1 MTPNMI
7 DKLEMPATVE
17 DVLKE
22 VSRIRETVTEA
33 VDDGVKSAVR
43 ALKQGRHAAE
53 DAIDDARHT
62 VKQNPLQSVGLV
74 FVVGVLAGWLIGA
87 LGSRR

>member
-1 MTPNMI
+1 MANMI
-7 DKLEMPATVE
+7 DKLDMPATVE

-74 FVVGVLAGWLIGA
+74 FVVGVLAGWLISA
-87 LGSRR
+87 LARRD

>member
-1 MTPNMI
+1 MI
-7 DKLEMPATVE
+7 DKLDMPATVE

-22 VSRIRETVTEA
+22 VSRIRTTVTEA

-43 ALKQGRHAAE
+43 TLKQGRHAAE

-62 VKQNPLQSVGLV
+62 VKQKPLQSVGLV
-74 FVVGVLAGWLIGA
+74 FVIGVLAGWVISA
-87 LGSRR
+87 LSRRD

>member
-1 MTPNMI
+1 MI
-7 DKLEMPATVE
+7 DKLDMPATVE

-74 FVVGVLAGWLIGA
+74 FVVGVLAGWLISA
-87 LGSRR
+87 LGRRD

>member
-53 DAIDDARHT
+53 DAIDDARHK

-74 FVVGVLAGWLIGA
+74 FVVGLLAGWLISA
-87 LGSRR
+87 LGRRD

>member
-1 MTPNMI
+1 MI
-7 DKLEMPATVE
+7 DKLDMPATVE

-22 VSRIRETVTEA
+22 VTRIRETVTEA

-62 VKQNPLQSVGLV
+62 VKQKPLQSVGLV
-74 FVVGVLAGWLIGA
+74 FVIGVLAGWVISA
-87 LGSRR
+87 LSRRD

>member
-1 MTPNMI
+1 MI
-7 DKLEMPATVE
+7 DKLDMPATVE

-22 VSRIRETVTEA
+22 VSRIRTTVTEA

-43 ALKQGRHAAE
+43 TLKQGRHAAE
-53 DAIDDARHT
+53 DALDDARHS

-74 FVVGVLAGWLIGA
+74 FVAGVLAGWLVSL
-87 LGSRR
+87 LGRRR

>member
-1 MTPNMI
+1 MI
-7 DKLEMPATVE
+7 DKLDMPATVE

-22 VSRIRETVTEA
+22 VTRIRETVTEA

-62 VKQNPLQSVGLV
+62 VKQKPLQSVCLV
-74 FVVGVLAGWLIGA
+74 FVIGVLAGWVISA
-87 LGSRR
+87 LSRRD

>member
-1 MTPNMI
+1 MI
-7 DKLEMPATVE
+7 DKLDMPATVE

-22 VSRIRETVTEA
+22 VTRIRETVTEA

-74 FVVGVLAGWLIGA
+74 FVIGVLAGWLVSMAG
-87 LGSRR
+87 RRR

>member
-1 MTPNMI
+1 MANMI
-7 DKLEMPATVE
+7 DKLDMPATVE

-22 VSRIRETVTEA
+22 VTRIRETVTEA

-74 FVVGVLAGWLIGA
+74 FVIGVLAGWLVSMAG
-87 LGSRR
+87 RRR

>member
-1 MTPNMI
+1 
-7 DKLEMPATVE
+7 
-17 DVLKE
+17 
-22 VSRIRETVTEA
+22 

-62 VKQNPLQSVGLV
+62 VKQKPLQSVGLV
-74 FVVGVLAGWLIGA
+74 FVIGVLAGWVISA
-87 LGSRR
+87 LSRRD

>member
-1 MTPNMI
+1 MANMI
-7 DKLEMPATVE
+7 DKLDMPATVE

-53 DAIDDARHT
+53 DAIDDARHK

-74 FVVGVLAGWLIGA
+74 FVVGVLAGWLISA
-87 LGSRR
+87 LGRRD

>member
-1 MTPNMI
+1 MANMI
-7 DKLEMPATVE
+7 DKLDMPATVE

-74 FVVGVLAGWLIGA
+74 FVVGVLAGWLISA
-87 LGSRR
+87 LGRRD

>member
-53 DAIDDARHT
+53 DAIDDARHK

-74 FVVGVLAGWLIGA
+74 FVVGVLAGWVISA
-87 LGSRR
+87 LGRRD

>member
-1 MTPNMI
+1 MANMI
-7 DKLEMPATVE
+7 DKLDMPATVE

-62 VKQNPLQSVGLV
+62 VKQNPLQSIGLV
-74 FVVGVLAGWLIGA
+74 FVIGVLAGWLVSMAG
-87 LGSRR
+87 RRR

>member
-1 MTPNMI
+1 MI
-7 DKLEMPATVE
+7 DKLDMPATVE

-53 DAIDDARHT
+53 DAIDDARHK

-74 FVVGVLAGWLIGA
+74 FVVGVLAGWLISA
-87 LGSRR
+87 LGRRD